1 MGNPLFNGSARV
13 SQLAENDE
21 QAVRMA
27 YLCVLTRE
35 PSTREMDYFRH
46 RLEQT
51 GAGEYAE
58 AMEDLYWTLLNS
70 SEFSWN
76 H

>member
-1 MGNPLFNGSARV
+1 
-13 SQLAENDE
+13 
-21 QAVRMA
+21 MA

-35 PSTREMDYFRH
+35 PSEREMEHFH
-46 RLEQT
+46 RRLQE
-51 GAGEYAE
+51 ASADKYAE